1 MHSPLGGQV
10 TNTIIRVAI
19 HDLTKTQG
27 AFVVKH
33 GKSDLKVTQ
42 TMQRVI
48 DDLTALY
55 AKRTSKSY
63 GKFAVDEDRFPTEK
77 HLRAYLNVQPND
89 FTTLTH
95 KMMETLKAQAG

>member
-1 MHSPLGGQV
+1 M
-10 TNTIIRVAI
+10 TNTIIRFAI

-27 AFVVKH
+27 AFVVTH
-33 GKSDLKVTQ
+33 GKSDLKITQ

-55 AKRTSKSY
+55 AKRPQNLT
-63 GKFAVDEDRFPTEK
+63 GKFAADEDRFPTEK
-77 HLRAYLNVQPND
+77 HLRAYLSNQPSD

-95 KMMETLKAQAG
+95 KMMDT

>member
-19 HDLTKTQG
+19 HNLTKTQG

-77 HLRAYLNVQPND
+77 LFEEFSQIIVPSRPWP
-89 FTTLTH
+89 
-95 KMMETLKAQAG
+95 

>member
-1 MHSPLGGQV
+1 LHSPLGGQV

-19 HDLTKTQG
+19 HHLTKTQG

-48 DDLTALY
+48 DDLC
-55 AKRTSKSY
+55 R
-63 GKFAVDEDRFPTEK
+63 
-77 HLRAYLNVQPND
+77 
-89 FTTLTH
+89 
-95 KMMETLKAQAG
+95 